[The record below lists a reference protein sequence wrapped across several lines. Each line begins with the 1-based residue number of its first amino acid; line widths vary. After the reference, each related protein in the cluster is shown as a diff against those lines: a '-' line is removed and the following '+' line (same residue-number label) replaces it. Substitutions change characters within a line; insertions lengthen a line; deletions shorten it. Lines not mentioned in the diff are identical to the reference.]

1 MHFATEK
8 VARFPHE
15 TRTQQWQALMDNLA
29 KGDVKT
35 FNKPTFPA
43 GEVRGFGFHEAPRG
57 TLSHWV
63 VIKDAKIQNY

>member
-1 MHFATEK
+1 
-8 VARFPHE
+8 
-15 TRTQQWQALMDNLA
+15 MDNLA